1 MGNAIYD
8 AIPPDV
14 AEFIAEQPMFFVA
27 TSPLSPDGRVNL
39 SPKGA
44 DSFRVLS
51 PNLVCYLDITG
62 SGNETSAHLTENGRI
77 TFMFCSFA
85 KAPSIVRLYGIG
97 TTILRDS
104 PDWSE
109 LRGHF
114 DEYPAVR
121 QIILAEITRVQTS
134 CGFGVPLMDY
144 KGQREAMPRWAETLS
159 DTKLVEYWEKKNVRS
174 IDGLPAALARRT
186 RR

>member
-1 MGNAIYD
+1 MGNAVHD

-27 TSPLSPDGRVNL
+27 TSPLSRDGRINL

-44 DSFRVLS
+44 DSFRALS

-85 KAPSIVRLYGIG
+85 KARHEHSSPRMRYRSPVLSKAFRRLCS
-97 TTILRDS
+97 R
-104 PDWSE
+104 
-109 LRGHF
+109 
-114 DEYPAVR
+114 
-121 QIILAEITRVQTS
+121 
-134 CGFGVPLMDY
+134 
-144 KGQREAMPRWAETLS
+144 
-159 DTKLVEYWEKKNVRS
+159 
-174 IDGLPAALARRT
+174 LARSMG
-186 RR
+186 